1 VHIGPYDARSI
12 ETGTF
17 ALDGGAMFGVVPK
30 PLWEKHHP
38 ADDRN
43 RVTLAARALLL
54 RGAGRT
60 ILVDTGNGE
69 SRDPKR
75 TEIFKLDHTRSD
87 LLSSLAREGVTP
99 EQVTDVILTHLHF
112 DHAGG
117 ATRETDGVLHPTFP
131 NARYY
136 VQSVHWNAATRA
148 TERDRASFLSEQ
160 YNPLME
166 EQRLELLD
174 GEGEILP
181 GIRLL
186 TMYGHTTAM
195 QCPLISDGRTTLL
208 YCADVV
214 PFRTHVQLP
223 WIMGYDLRPLVTLE
237 EKRRILKRAVE
248 ENWVLFFEHDPEVVA
263 AHVTHEQ
270 KGYRV
275 GEQVVL

>member
-1 VHIGPYDARSI
+1 
-12 ETGTF
+12 
-17 ALDGGAMFGVVPK
+17 MF
-30 PLWEKHHP
+30 
-38 ADDRN
+38 R
-43 RVTLAARALLL
+43 
-54 RGAGRT
+54 
-60 ILVDTGNGE
+60 
-69 SRDPKR
+69 
-75 TEIFKLDHTRSD
+75 
-87 LLSSLAREGVTP
+87 
-99 EQVTDVILTHLHF
+99 
-112 DHAGG
+112 
-117 ATRETDGVLHPTFP
+117 PTFP

-136 VQSVHWNAATRA
+136 VQSAHWNAAARA
-148 TERDRASFLSEQ
+148 TERDRASFMSEH
-160 YNPLME
+160 YHPLME

-275 GEQVVL
+275 GELVVL